1 MLNNII
7 QKINAEYITEAKNS
21 PYLLED
27 MAAMEKY
34 MAESYSGR
42 IFVELLQNADD
53 SGSSKILVE
62 EYQGNIIFANNGRPF
77 DASDIISISRSG
89 ASKKERGSM
98 IGYRGVGF
106 KSTAYLTSEIIIYS
120 DNTYFTFSKSK
131 CAQVLNKPSDK
142 LPTVRIPFLVDDLEL
157 HLKNYISNLAAQNY
171 TTIFVFTNAKLEQFK
186 EEIRGLDNGYF
197 IFLHNVQNC
206 KIRMNE
212 INFCFERNLETFSGY
227 NTVIFNGHKKEQ
239 WLIIRKNKVALAMRF
254 LDNKI
259 IPCDSD
265 EAIYHCFLPT
275 LDKAPFLLKLNA
287 DFSTDPSRKHITQD
301 ELTDAA
307 IDNIAL
313 LLFEK
318 LKVALRDKNA
328 MFTEFLD
335 IISMMNSFSIMNQKL
350 INRLNALIQKSLCFE
365 LANDSTQLIGKCKLI
380 PNTFENSE
388 KHILRK
394 SEYIGMQSI
403 KSDYYN
409 SFPMIDKFIE
419 KHSKEFFST
428 EDISRTLT
436 EKSFVEQLNPQTY
449 AKILS
454 CVASATKA
462 ASITNKNS
470 LSMQGI
476 LIPSKSGIVGLEQI
490 GAKAKPTDAVKR
502 AISEI
507 MNPYDIN
514 ILSSKLGITSDSLST
529 QPSTQVETYYV
540 NSEIKKVSI
549 LSIPTNKPVISKWR
563 SAEQQCI
570 ELEKFFGNDA
580 VDVSRQNVGYDL
592 ESTTP
597 NGEKRY
603 IEVKL
608 LNSTSAS
615 FTITNNEYTAAHQ
628 YGENYI
634 ICLLIQSDSESK
646 VVYIKDPLKKLHF
659 EKRVRQWE
667 WYCEQYSGEE
677 FKVELK

>member
-1 MLNNII
+1 MLNKTI
-7 QKINAEYITEAKNS
+7 QELCTEYITEAKNS

-53 SGSSKILVE
+53 CGSSNILLE

-77 DASDIISISRSG
+77 DANDIISISRSG

-98 IGYRGVGF
+98 IGYRGIGF
-106 KSTAYLTSEIIIYS
+106 KSTAYLTNEIIIYS

-131 CAQVLNKPSDK
+131 CAQALNKTSDK
-142 LPTVRIPFLVDDLEL
+142 IPTIRIPFLVDNLEL
-157 HLKNYISNLAAQNY
+157 QLKKYISNLVGQNY
-171 TTIFVFTNAKLEQFK
+171 TTIFIFTNAKLKQFK
-186 EEIRGLDNGYF
+186 EEIKSLDNGYF
-197 IFLHNVQNC
+197 MFLHNVEIC
-206 KIRMNE
+206 EIRMDE
-212 INFCFERNLETFSGY
+212 IKFCFKRNVEA
-227 NTVIFNGHKKEQ
+227 FNGHKIVVFDGNKKEK
-239 WLIIRKNKVALAMRF
+239 WMIIRKNKVALAMKF
-254 LDNKI
+254 LNNKI
-259 IPCDSD
+259 VPCDSE

-275 LDKAPFLLKLNA
+275 LDKSPFPLKLNA

-301 ELTDAA
+301 ELTDSA
-307 IDNIAL
+307 IDNIVS
-313 LLFEK
+313 LLFGTLE
-318 LKVALRDKNA
+318 VALKYRNA
-328 MFTEFLD
+328 IFAEFLN
-335 IISMMNSFSIMNQKL
+335 IITIMNSFSIMNQKL
-350 INRLNALIQKSLCFE
+350 INKLNTLIHKSLRLE
-365 LANDSTQLIGKCKLI
+365 LANNTTQSITNCKLI
-380 PNTFENSE
+380 PNIFENSE
-388 KHILRK
+388 KFILRE
-394 SEYIGMQSI
+394 SQHIAIQSI
-403 KSDYYN
+403 KSDYYH
-409 SFPMIDKFIE
+409 SFPTIDNFIE
-419 KHSKEFFST
+419 KHSKERFST
-428 EDISRTLT
+428 EDISQTLT
-436 EKSFVEQLNPQTY
+436 EKGFVEQLSPQTY

-454 CVASATKA
+454 CVANATKA
-462 ASITNKNS
+462 ASITGKNS

-476 LIPSKSGIVGLEQI
+476 LIPSESGVVGLEQI
-490 GAKAKPTDAVKR
+490 GVKVKPKEAVKR

-507 MNPYDIN
+507 MTPYDIN
-514 ILSSKLGITSDSLST
+514 ILSSKIGITSDSISIKNNM
-529 QPSTQVETYYV
+529 QMETYHV
-540 NSEIKKVSI
+540 NPDMKKASI
-549 LSIPTNKPVISKWR
+549 LTTKPVISKWR

-580 VDVSRQNVGYDL
+580 VDVSRQNLGYDL
-592 ESTTP
+592 KSAMP
-597 NGEKRY
+597 NGKIRY

-634 ICLLIQSDSESK
+634 ICLLIQSDSDSK
-646 VVYIKDPLKKLHF
+646 VVYIRDPLKNLHF

>member
-27 MAAMEKY
+27 LAAMEKY

-53 SGSSKILVE
+53 SGSSKILVQE
-62 EYQGNIIFANNGRPF
+62 FQGNIIFANNGRPF
-77 DASDIISISRSG
+77 DANDIISISRSG

-98 IGYRGVGF
+98 IGYRGIGF
-106 KSTAYLTSEIIIYS
+106 KSTAYLTSEIIICS

-142 LPTVRIPFLVDDLEL
+142 IPTVRIPFLVDDLEL
-157 HLKNYISNLAAQNY
+157 HLKNYINNLVTQNY
-171 TTIFVFTNAKLEQFK
+171 TTIFVFTNAKLERFK

-206 KIRMNE
+206 KVKMNE
-212 INFCFERNLETFSGY
+212 INFYFERNLKTFSGY
-227 NTVIFNGHKKEQ
+227 NTVIFKGHKKEE
-239 WLIIRKNKVALAMRF
+239 WLIIRKNIDALAMKF

-259 IPCDSD
+259 VPCDSE

-275 LDKAPFLLKLNA
+275 LDKSPFLLKLNA

-301 ELTDAA
+301 ELTDEA

-313 LLFEK
+313 LLFET
-318 LKVALRDKNA
+318 LKVAFRDKNA

-350 INRLNALIQKSLCFE
+350 INKLNTLIKKSLRFE

-380 PNTFENSE
+380 PNSFEDSE

-394 SEYIGMQSI
+394 SEYIGMQSL

-436 EKSFVEQLNPQTY
+436 EKSFVEQLNPRTY

-454 CVASATKA
+454 CVASASKA

-476 LIPSKSGIVGLEQI
+476 LIPSESGIVSLEQI
-490 GAKAKPTDAVKR
+490 SDKAKPADAVKR

-514 ILSSKLGITSDSLST
+514 ILSSKLGITSEIFSNKSNMHI
-529 QPSTQVETYYV
+529 ETNYV
-540 NSEIKKVSI
+540 NSEIKEV
-549 LSIPTNKPVISKWR
+549 SIPTNKPVISKWR

-570 ELEKFFGNDA
+570 ELEKFFGNDV

-603 IEVKL
+603 IEVKS
-608 LNSTSAS
+608 LNNQSAS
-615 FTITNNEYTAAHQ
+615 FTITNNEYTAGHQ

-634 ICLLIQSDSESK
+634 ICLLIQRDSESK
-646 VVYIKDPLKKLHF
+646 VVYIRNPLKKLHF